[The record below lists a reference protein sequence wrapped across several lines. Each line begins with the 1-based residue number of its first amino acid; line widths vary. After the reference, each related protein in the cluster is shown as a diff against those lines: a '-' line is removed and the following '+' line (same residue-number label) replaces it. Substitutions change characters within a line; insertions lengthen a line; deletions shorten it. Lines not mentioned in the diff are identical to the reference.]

1 VALPQT
7 DQGTAALFV
16 RLPVEG
22 FQQFKCRTDRIG
34 RQDREQLP
42 DHLGVALGVDL
53 VAQLQEVA
61 DDQQGVRGAGRMQ
74 GRQIDGIPAGGEVR
88 GDAVPKGGW
97 QRRHAIQGSW
107 KFDQDAGL
115 VLIRLGRRLWDGGCK
130 TGYRAGHG
138 YAASVRLG
146 DMTLTPTA
154 DAQLHEAL
162 ARHFGFRE
170 FRPGQRPIIDSVIGG
185 RDTLAIMPTGQGK
198 SLCYQLPALV
208 MPGVTLVVSP
218 LIALMKDQ
226 VDGLLDR
233 GIPATFINST
243 LDPETQRD
251 RLDGMRFGRYKL
263 VYVAPERFR
272 SQAFVQAMRE
282 AQISLVAIDEA
293 HCLSQW
299 GHDFRPDYLKLGPA
313 LEALGRPQILAAT
326 ATATQEV
333 RDDIVRQLNLRDPGV
348 FVSGFDRPNLRY
360 MVRNTPNEAA
370 KLEKLAQIVGWASG
384 GGIVYCAT
392 RKNVE
397 KVAEFLSQHEQGVVA
412 YHAGLDEAGR
422 TAAQDR
428 FMSGRARIAVATNAF
443 GMGIDRSDIRFV
455 VHYDIPG
462 TIEAYYQEAGR
473 AGRDGRLSYC
483 ILLFQEADRYLQ
495 EFFIEGSSP
504 GSDVI
509 QAVYDVL
516 LAEGEDQV
524 FLSQVEIA
532 RRLPRKVNDM
542 AIGTCLNVLER
553 IGVIERLTRQD
564 NLATLSM
571 LPWAQAHVKGKLQVQ
586 VLQGLKDRF
595 GGQLQDGVAF
605 DLDWLAQQTSL
616 SREQVHQALKS
627 LAEKG
632 VATYMPPF
640 HGRGVAIKQRTDLRQ
655 HGFDTGFWAT
665 KRQREM
671 NRLER
676 MFGYAY
682 ARKCR
687 RRYVLEYF
695 GERAGFDRCGGCDVC
710 MGLAET
716 PSMPGPKS
724 PKPARKAKAT
734 PVARV
739 DSEAVMTPVP
749 AEALGDA
756 ALVQALKE
764 VRTQLARERNLPA
777 YVVATD
783 AMIEAMA
790 ASIPRTEDEL
800 LLVKGWGQRK
810 LTLYGEFFLQ
820 VLRDWEGEPVAPV
833 SLQDQQ
839 RVTKRR
845 MSRQSDADDGLLS
858 EIESVA
864 ETGFK
869 ERQKTGVEELRN
881 TIVDL
886 VNQGEELEAISQQ
899 VNRSPSTVEGHIVA
913 LVEAG
918 RLSAERFV
926 DDATAVEVRRIAESL
941 GGERRLRLIRDAI
954 GEHVSWLQ
962 IRVALAE
969 VAPQADA
976 PTEADSGL
984 VSGV

>member
-1 VALPQT
+1 
-7 DQGTAALFV
+7 
-16 RLPVEG
+16 
-22 FQQFKCRTDRIG
+22 
-34 RQDREQLP
+34 
-42 DHLGVALGVDL
+42 
-53 VAQLQEVA
+53 
-61 DDQQGVRGAGRMQ
+61 
-74 GRQIDGIPAGGEVR
+74 
-88 GDAVPKGGW
+88 
-97 QRRHAIQGSW
+97 
-107 KFDQDAGL
+107 
-115 VLIRLGRRLWDGGCK
+115 
-130 TGYRAGHG
+130 
-138 YAASVRLG
+138 
-146 DMTLTPTA
+146 MTLTPTA
-154 DAQLHEAL
+154 DAQLHDAL
-162 ARHFGFRE
+162 ARHFGFAE
-170 FRPGQRPIIDSVIGG
+170 FRAGQRPIIDSVVGG

-198 SLCYQLPALV
+198 SLCYQLPAMVL
-208 MPGVTLVVSP
+208 PGVTLVVSP

-226 VDGLLDR
+226 VDGLLAR
-233 GIPATFINST
+233 GISATFINST
-243 LDPETQRD
+243 LDQETQRD
-251 RLDGMRFGRYKL
+251 RLDGMRHGRYKL

-272 SQAFVQAMRE
+272 SQAFVQAVRE
-282 AQISLVAIDEA
+282 AEISLVAVDEA

-333 RDDIVRQLNLRDPGV
+333 RDDIVRQLNLREPGV

-360 MVRNTPNEAA
+360 MVRNTPNEAS

-397 KVAEFLSQHEQGVVA
+397 KVAEFLSQHEPGVVA

-516 LAEGEDQV
+516 LAENEDQV

-571 LPWAQAHVKGKLQVQ
+571 LPWAQAHVKGKLQVA
-586 VLQGLKDRF
+586 VLQGLKDQF

-605 DLDWLAQQTSL
+605 DLDWLAQQTGL
-616 SREQVHQALKS
+616 NREQVHQALKS

-632 VATYMPPF
+632 VATYSPPF
-640 HGRGVAIKQRTDLRQ
+640 HGRGVQIKQRTDLRQ

-695 GERAGFDRCGGCDVC
+695 GEVAGFERCGGCDVC

-716 PSMPGPKS
+716 PSMPAAKAT
-724 PKPARKAKAT
+724 KPARRSKT
-734 PVARV
+734 
-739 DSEAVMTPVP
+739 AVQAGPDEGMVP
-749 AEALGDA
+749 LSAESLGDA

-764 VRTQLARERNLPA
+764 VRTQLSRERNLPA

-783 AMIEAMA
+783 AMIEGMA
-790 ASIPRTEDEL
+790 AAIPRSENEL
-800 LLVKGWGQRK
+800 LAVKGWGTRK
-810 LTLYGEFFLQ
+810 FTLYGEFFLQ
-820 VLRDWEGEPVAPV
+820 VLRDWEGEPVAPIGV
-833 SLQDQQ
+833 VAETQV
-839 RVTKRR
+839 RTKRR
-845 MSRQSDADDGLLS
+845 LGRPVDDDADVMGG
-858 EIESVA
+858 IESVA

-869 ERQKTGVEELRN
+869 ERQKTSVEALRSA
-881 TIVDL
+881 IVDL
-886 VNQGEELEAISQQ
+886 VNNGEDLETISQQ
-899 VNRSPSTVEGHIVA
+899 VNRSPSTVEGHIVT
-913 LVEAG
+913 LVETGTLTA
-918 RLSAERFV
+918 ARFV
-926 DDATAVEVRRIAESL
+926 DAETAAEIRRIAGDL

-962 IRVALAE
+962 IRVALAD
-969 VAPQADA
+969 VPAP
-976 PTEADSGL
+976 
-984 VSGV
+984 VS